1 MGIKG
6 AYAHAI
12 KDDSHRILVNDIW
25 LKSVS
30 GFFILLLLLNVTAS
44 PVYGEV
50 LWPQLVQNELLWV
63 SEQIYQ
69 NECSGNPRYLTHWN
83 KGEEFPSFGI
93 GHFIWYPEGQTGIYE
108 ESFPD
113 MLRHME
119 KKGTVLPDMLSR
131 PEGGAP
137 WMNREIFYSAKNSK
151 ELAIIR
157 EFLLSTKSEQFS
169 FMIHRFKI
177 QMPEILAKGGS
188 NRAELEQKV
197 TALLDIRG
205 GVYPLVDY
213 LNFKGAGVSEK
224 ERYQGKGWGLLQVL
238 LRMKDPAD
246 DLVAE
251 FQKSARE
258 TLAERVRLSPAGRNE
273 SRWLAGWN
281 KRIDT
286 YSDVYRE

>member
-1 MGIKG
+1 MCSYRG
-6 AYAHAI
+6 
-12 KDDSHRILVNDIW
+12 SL
-25 LKSVS
+25 
-30 GFFILLLLLNVTAS
+30 
-44 PVYGEV
+44 
-50 LWPQLVQNELLWV
+50 
-63 SEQIYQ
+63 QIYQ

-83 KGEEFPSFGI
+83 EGEEFPSFGI
-93 GHFIWYPEGQTGIYE
+93 GHFIWYPEGQTGIFE

-113 MLRHME
+113 MLHHM
-119 KKGTVLPDMLSR
+119 KKNGTVLPDILSR
-131 PEGGAP
+131 SEDGAP
-137 WMNREIFYSAKNSK
+137 WMNRELFYSAKNSK
-151 ELAIIR
+151 KLEILR

-177 QMPEILAKGGS
+177 QMPKILANGGS
-188 NRAELEQKV
+188 RRVELEQKV
-197 TALLDIRG
+197 TALLAIPG

-238 LRMKDPAD
+238 LRMNDPAD
-246 DLVAE
+246 NPVAA